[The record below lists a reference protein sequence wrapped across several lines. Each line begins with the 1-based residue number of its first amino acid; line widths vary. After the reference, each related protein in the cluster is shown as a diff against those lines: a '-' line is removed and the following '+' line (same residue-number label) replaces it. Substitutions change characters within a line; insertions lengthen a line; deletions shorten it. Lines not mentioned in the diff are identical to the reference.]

1 MLYLYTKNADG
12 AMVWYQQ
19 SLGESNT
26 CGVIRPGLRKIL
38 EEVSQLKPL
47 PKCDKRLTGS
57 QLIDESLQDIISYI
71 IRDYV
76 YPWYDKVSDDD
87 EFCYHIRNSGQ
98 KVVVNIAARMK
109 EVDWIPYLT
118 TRLVDD
124 AASHLR
130 LYRQACAKVKI
141 KQRELQ
147 ESKQQKNSNDLKPQ
161 SLASFKTTTE
171 QNSTN
176 ELKQSH
182 SRNPSGSNSQMLAP
196 PGHSRNNS
204 NSGMLKKKQTSC
216 GEHI

>member
-1 MLYLYTKNADG
+1 M
-12 AMVWYQQ
+12 
-19 SLGESNT
+19 
-26 CGVIRPGLRKIL
+26 CGVIRPGLRRVL
-38 EEVSQLKPL
+38 EEISQLKPIQ
-47 PKCDKRLTGS
+47 KCDKRLTGS

-76 YPWYDKVSDDD
+76 YPWYDKVSDND
-87 EFCYHIRNSGQ
+87 EFCHHIRDSGQ
-98 KVVVNIAARMK
+98 KAIVNIAARMK

-141 KQRELQ
+141 KQREFL
-147 ESKQQKNSNDLKPQ
+147 ESKREKIANDIKPQ

-171 QNSTN
+171 QNSTG

-182 SRNPSGSNSQMLAP
+182 SRNPSGSNMQTLVP

-204 NSGMLKKKQTSC
+204 NSGRA
-216 GEHI
+216 I